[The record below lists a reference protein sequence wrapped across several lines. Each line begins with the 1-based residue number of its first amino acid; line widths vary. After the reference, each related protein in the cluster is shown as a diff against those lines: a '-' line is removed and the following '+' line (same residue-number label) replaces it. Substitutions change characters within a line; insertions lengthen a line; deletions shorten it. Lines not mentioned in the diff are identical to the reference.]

1 MLKHLLTTV
10 ITLLALTLG
19 AIAAEADGSAKFKD
33 SLRAAITAK
42 DHQKLEGLIYSEG
55 SSPADRQTTHIPGPT
70 HIPGQIVSMLGGIG
84 VSEQRM
90 GIGDRA

>member
-19 AIAAEADGSAKFKD
+19 ASAAEADGSAKFKD

-55 SSPADRQTTHIPGPT
+55 SSPADRQRMSSLT